1 MIPAYNEEGS
11 IGALLDRIKLLYP
24 DAEIIVVDNNSSDRT
39 AEIAASRG
47 VRVIFEGRQGKT
59 NAMLVAFRN
68 VRTEYAIMMDA
79 DCTYPPEDS
88 AHLIDVLKGRG
99 ADVVLGSRLNGD
111 VEDGA
116 ISRLNRI
123 GNRILSLTATILYR
137 PVSDVCTGHW
147 AFRRR
152 AIDYL
157 IDVGLRYPG
166 FELEAEMFSKLAR
179 SDLRIVEVPISYR
192 RRSDEPKLSSL
203 TDGFKIF
210 RTLLMGRLKG

>member
-11 IGALLDRIKLLYP
+11 IGELLDRIMMLYP

-59 NAMLVAFRN
+59 NAMLAAFRN

-79 DCTYPPEDS
+79 DCTYSPEDS
-88 AHLIDVLKGRG
+88 ALLIDVLKDRG
-99 ADVVLGSRLNGD
+99 ADVVLGSRLRGEM
-111 VEDGA
+111 EDGA
-116 ISRLNRI
+116 ISSLNRI
-123 GNRILSLTATILYR
+123 GNHILSFTATILYN

-157 IDVGLRYPG
+157 LERGLKYPG

-179 SDLRIVEVPISYR
+179 SDLRMVEVPISYR

-203 TDGFKIF
+203 PDGFRIF
-210 RTLLMGRLKG
+210 KTLIFERLR

>member
-1 MIPAYNEEGS
+1 MIPAYNEEES
-11 IGALLDRIKLLYP
+11 IGELLDRITMLYP
-24 DAEIIVVDNNSSDRT
+24 EAEIIVVDNNSSDRT
-39 AEIAASRG
+39 AEIAAARE

-59 NAMLVAFRN
+59 NAMLAAFRN
-68 VRTEYAIMMDA
+68 VRTEYSIMMDA
-79 DCTYPPEDS
+79 DFTYPPEDS
-88 AHLIDVLKGRG
+88 AHLIDVLKCDE
-99 ADVVLGSRLNGD
+99 ADVVLGSRLKGD

-116 ISRLNRI
+116 ISRLKMI
-123 GNRILSLTATILYR
+123 GNSLLSLTATILYS

-157 IDVGLRYPG
+157 VDVGLRYPG

-203 TDGFKIF
+203 SDGFKIF
-210 RTLLMGRLKG
+210 RTLVVERLR

>member
-11 IGALLDRIKLLYP
+11 IGKLLDRIIMLYP
-24 DAEIIVVDNNSSDRT
+24 DAEIIVVDNNSSDMT

-47 VRVIFEGRQGKT
+47 VRVIFEGKQGKT
-59 NAMLVAFRN
+59 NAMRAAFRM
-68 VRTEYAIMMDA
+68 VETEYAIMMDA
-79 DCTYPPEDS
+79 DYTYPPDDS
-88 AHLIDVLKGRG
+88 AALIEALRSSG
-99 ADVVLGSRLNGD
+99 ADVALGSRLSGD
-111 VEDGA
+111 MENGA

-123 GNRILSLTATILYR
+123 GNHILSLTATILYQ

-157 IDVGLRYPG
+157 MESGFRYPG

-179 SDLRIVEVPISYR
+179 SDLMIVEVPISYR
-192 RRSDEPKLSSL
+192 KRADEPKLSSL

-210 RTLLMGRLKG
+210 RTLLVERLR